1 MLIGYLQDIAAIF
14 RTHRVMH
21 TTLNKSSAC
30 LIAVIYM
37 LLLAGCT
44 SPGATL
50 KVKPQHEAGIQ
61 YSPQEISRMMDIL
74 GYDRLPIR
82 DPDTRQPVAI
92 ATVNGQYRMLFQFRE
107 NASIRVDAH
116 IVIGHGAIGLHLYQ
130 PGSEGLDNA
139 AVQQYDKLKQR
150 LLLQYGAEHVSDS
163 HPAFTP

>member
-1 MLIGYLQDIAAIF
+1 MLIGYLQDNTAIF

-21 TTLNKSSAC
+21 TGLNKYSAC
-30 LIAVIYM
+30 LIAAICM
-37 LLLAGCT
+37 LLLAGCA

-50 KVKPQHEAGIQ
+50 KVKPQHEAGMQ

-92 ATVNGQYRMLFQFRE
+92 ATVNGQYQMIFQFRE
-107 NASIRVDAH
+107 NASIQVDVH
-116 IVIGHGAIGLHLYQ
+116 IVIGRGAIGLHLYQ
-130 PGSEGLDNA
+130 PGNEGLDSA

-150 LLLQYGAEHVSDS
+150 LILQYGAEHVSDS